1 MTTTATADFPN
12 GFKSMN
18 DAADFWYYKIGANV
32 IPANTKIKKAN
43 LLPTWTPW
51 QTNSIPE
58 EVFQGWKDEG
68 LFEEYGMGVILGK
81 VWRGEHEGDY
91 IGGVD
96 TDNAKALQ
104 EVCTFKDRYRPL
116 SEWANDVIIEQH
128 ADNPKKAH
136 WIFYLDRPFVNK
148 SSDVNGPLA
157 DKLSSNEIPAIEVKG
172 FEELLYVSPSV
183 HKDGHRYEIIGTMVP
198 RKFKAKVLEQHIDQI
213 CRRYGIRYLQDVDA
227 TTGEHRKSQVP
238 IDDLFQEDFVIYE
251 GHNRSKALMRIMES
265 LIKNNR
271 GILSEEA
278 LKHISRVWND
288 KH

>member
-1 MTTTATADFPN
+1 
-12 GFKSMN
+12 
-18 DAADFWYYKIGANV
+18 
-32 IPANTKIKKAN
+32 
-43 LLPTWTPW
+43 
-51 QTNSIPE
+51 
-58 EVFQGWKDEG
+58 
-68 LFEEYGMGVILGK
+68 MGVILGK

-148 SSDVNGPLA
+148 SSDVNLPLRQTERQ
-157 DKLSSNEIPAIEVKG
+157 NEIPAIEVKG
-172 FEELLYVSPSV
+172 FEELLYQVARSV
-183 HKDGHRYEIIGTMVP
+183 NKDGHRYEIIGTMVP